1 MCLSVKMPFLP
12 EYAVCL
18 CWKDGAA
25 YFSVVP
31 YLRAY
36 AGRPSSLPPVP
47 LLLFLSGRR
56 SERSVPKVAALLSS
70 PVRRYLPSAG
80 ECSVLLSRCGSSL
93 PDALPVL
100 PLFLSYPVA
109 AHPAKHPEQRLT
121 PESWHDEFHQQQE
134 SRGNTG

>member
-1 MCLSVKMPFLP
+1 M
-12 EYAVCL
+12 
-18 CWKDGAA
+18 A

-36 AGRPSSLPPVP
+36 AGWLSFLPPVP

-56 SERSVPKVAALLSS
+56 SERSAPKVALLSS
-70 PVRRYLPSAG
+70 PVRRYLPLVG
-80 ECSVLLSRCGSSL
+80 ECSVPLSRCGSSL

-100 PLFLSYPVA
+100 SLFLSYPVA